1 MGPRPGERSDQRQ
14 LSHPVRSLRGVLL
27 PTTCP
32 CCGARGPAP
41 CLGCAAELRR
51 APALPVPSDLDSC
64 AALLTYEGVGRE
76 LVARLKYRNARAA
89 AGFLAGA
96 MAALVD
102 PAHVDVVTW
111 APTTAARRR
120 RRGFDQAALLAR
132 LVARRVGR
140 PCRPLLTRPPGPPQ
154 TGRAG
159 AARRQAPLFA
169 ARPSTD
175 APAGAR
181 VLLVDDVVTTGA
193 TMTAAARALRA
204 AGAAGVHGLAAA
216 RTPLKPRAQWSERTS
231 DATDQCDPR
240 DPTGC
245 GRENGGRAV
254 GPTRG
259 RRTSPRPSGAER

>member
-1 MGPRPGERSDQRQ
+1 M
-14 LSHPVRSLRGVLL
+14 LL

-41 CLGCAAELRR
+41 CRTCTAGLRR
-51 APALPVPSDLDSC
+51 APALGVPPDLDTC
-64 AALLTYEGVGRE
+64 TALLAYEGVGRE

-102 PAHVDVVTW
+102 PGEVDVVTW

-132 LVARRVGR
+132 LVARRMGR

-159 AARRQAPLFA
+159 AARRLPRAFA
-169 ARPSTD
+169 ARAPGR
-175 APAGAR
+175 ARRPPAGAR
-181 VLLVDDVVTTGA
+181 ILLVDDVVTTGA

-204 AGAAGVHGLAAA
+204 AGATGVHGLAAA
-216 RTPLKPRAQWSERTS
+216 RTPLKLRAMWSERTS
-231 DATDQCDPR
+231 DATDECDAR
-240 DPTGC
+240 DPTGRR
-245 GRENGGRAV
+245 RENGGRAV
-254 GPTRG
+254 GAPRG
-259 RRTSPRPSGAER
+259 RRTGPRPPGAGG